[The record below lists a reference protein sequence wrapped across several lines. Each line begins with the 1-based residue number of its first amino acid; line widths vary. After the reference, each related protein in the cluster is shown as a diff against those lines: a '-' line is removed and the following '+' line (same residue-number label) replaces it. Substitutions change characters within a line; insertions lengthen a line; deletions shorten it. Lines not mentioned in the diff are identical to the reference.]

1 MKVKVTLSAVQFRS
15 LVDYESRSFHLD
27 LGEGSTL
34 GDAVRAVEEML
45 SAEIEPLL
53 ERGNVRIMMNNSLVD
68 YQNEKNRVLNDGDM
82 LVFITP
88 ISGG

>member
-1 MKVKVTLSAVQFRS
+1 MKIKVTLSAVQFRS

-45 SAEIEPLL
+45 SAEI
-53 ERGNVRIMMNNSLVD
+53 
-68 YQNEKNRVLNDGDM
+68 
-82 LVFITP
+82 
-88 ISGG
+88 

>member
-68 YQNEKNRVLNDGDM
+68 YQNEKNRVLNDGDA
-82 LVFITP
+82 LIFITP

>member
-68 YQNEKNRVLNDGDM
+68 YQKEKNRVLNDGDA
-82 LVFITP
+82 LIFITP

>member
-53 ERGNVRIMMNNSLVD
+53 ERGNVRIMMNNGLVD
-68 YQNEKNRVLNDGDM
+68 YQKEKNRVLNDGDV
-82 LVFITP
+82 LIFITP

>member
-1 MKVKVTLSAVQFRS
+1 MKIKVTLSAVQFRS

-68 YQNEKNRVLNDGDM
+68 YQNEKNRVLNDGDA
-82 LVFITP
+82 LIFITP

>member
-1 MKVKVTLSAVQFRS
+1 MKIKVTLSAVQFRS

-68 YQNEKNRVLNDGDM
+68 YQNEKNRVLNDGDV
-82 LVFITP
+82 LIFITP